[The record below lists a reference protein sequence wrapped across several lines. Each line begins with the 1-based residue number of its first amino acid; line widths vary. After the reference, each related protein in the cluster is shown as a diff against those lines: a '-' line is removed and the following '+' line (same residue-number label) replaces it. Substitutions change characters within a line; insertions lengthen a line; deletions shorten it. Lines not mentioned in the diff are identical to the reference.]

1 MKCSASLRLCLTHSN
16 FFPPFSHNLQ
26 VLATEQLGT
35 ETAIKLKQ
43 QTDQLVNIHKN
54 VDLIESD
61 LQRADKIVRH
71 PHAPLS

>member
-1 MKCSASLRLCLTHSN
+1 MSHSFYHSN
-16 FFPPFSHNLQ
+16 IFPPFSHNLQ